1 MVRASQ
7 VPVAEGGELCF
18 CTVNFPSRDTRNTR
32 VIIDSDEPFISPSA
46 DNSLWEYRVYTTLND
61 GTTTESIL
69 YVQTPLRAGQLKVI
83 KVHLSDDKGVIESDD
98 ATVGVSVTLDWG
110 KIILP
115 DIPL

>member
-1 MVRASQ
+1 
-7 VPVAEGGELCF
+7 
-18 CTVNFPSRDTRNTR
+18 VNFPSRDTRNTR